1 MTSRRLAAFA
11 LALAVVAIAPVRA
24 AEDQSETKTPDAKV
38 PEAKVPEAKAPDAKV
53 PEAEVPPSYVGEE
66 ACAACH
72 TDQAEAYGKTPHAG
86 PLADASRPEPL
97 RSCEACHGPGSAHV
111 AEGGGKGI
119 GGLHAFVRGEAPAD
133 RSAVCLKCHAGAES
147 LHDFKASAHAFAG
160 VACNDCHRMH
170 GGTRERLLTKKTPDL
185 CYGCHLEVRAK
196 FSLPEH
202 HKVNEGVVGCLDCHR
217 PHGAA
222 SRPMLRGSNDRTCF
236 RCHGDIEGPFVFEHV
251 GLVTEGCARC
261 HDPHGSVNRHLL
273 IRQQVA
279 QLCYECHTVTP
290 QDHLQPSFRD
300 CTRCHVD
307 IHGSNVDPRFLEQ

>member
-1 MTSRRLAAFA
+1 
-11 LALAVVAIAPVRA
+11 
-24 AEDQSETKTPDAKV
+24 
-38 PEAKVPEAKAPDAKV
+38 
-53 PEAEVPPSYVGEE
+53 
-66 ACAACH
+66 
-72 TDQAEAYGKTPHAG
+72 
-86 PLADASRPEPL
+86 LADASRPEPL
-97 RSCEACHGPGSAHV
+97 RGCEACHGPGADHV
-111 AEGGGKGI
+111 AEAAGRESEACARSRGGDS
-119 GGLHAFVRGEAPAD
+119 AAD

-147 LHDFKASAHAFAG
+147 LHDFKASATPCAG

-170 GGTRERLLTKKTPDL
+170 GGTREKLLAKKTPDL

-222 SRPMLRGSNDRTCF
+222 TRPMMRGSNDRTCF
-236 RCHGDIEGPFVFEHV
+236 RCHGDLEGPFVFEHV

-290 QDHLQPSFRD
+290 QTTCSRASATARAATWTSTARTWIPVPGAVAVRVAPAPHRVRRRLWRRRGVRAEEPPATAGTAS
-300 CTRCHVD
+300 TR
-307 IHGSNVDPRFLEQ
+307 S